1 MENTIV
7 VITSS
12 PFWLKITKN
21 NMNILI
27 IHEIDMLRTV
37 TFEYQTWCELLSLQ
51 GHNVYVIDY
60 ESLWDK
66 HSNSKYQELRV
77 AKAYPDSKATL
88 IRPPF
93 IKIPILSRVSAFF
106 SHYKVIEKTIKEKKI
121 DTIILYS
128 VPTNGLQTIYLAKK
142 YHIPVYFRSIDIL
155 HKLVHNPILSCV
167 TKELEKYVYSHAD
180 LILTI
185 SPKLSDYVK
194 KLGAKNVRYLA
205 LGVDTNVFKP
215 HPPDKDLREK
225 WGIKETDK
233 VIVFV
238 GTLPTFSGLD
248 NFLKVLP
255 TIQAKTNAKFM
266 IVGDGIQR
274 SKLERII
281 KKNNLDVI
289 ITGYQPYA
297 DIPKFI
303 NLADICVN
311 TFPILPMTNDIFPT
325 KVIQYL
331 ACGKPVVSTKLAGIK
346 ALIKDGSDGV
356 LYSTNFTDMAGN
368 IIFLLE
374 NPTALKLIGN
384 NGLRYVKQNHDYGN
398 IIREL
403 ESILHG

>member
-1 MENTIV
+1 
-7 VITSS
+7 
-12 PFWLKITKN
+12 
-21 NMNILI
+21 MNILV
-27 IHEIDMLRTV
+27 IHEVSSLKKVAFDFQFLS
-37 TFEYQTWCELLSLQ
+37 ELLSQ
-51 GHNVYVIDY
+51 NNNVYVIDY
-60 ESLWDK
+60 ESMWNK

-77 AKAYPDSKATL
+77 AKAYHDSKATL

-93 IKIPILSRVSAFF
+93 IKIPILSRLSAFF

-121 DTIILYS
+121 DAIILYS

-142 YHIPVYFRSIDIL
+142 YHIPVFFRSIDIL
-155 HKLVHNPILSCV
+155 HKLVHNPILSCI
-167 TKELEKYVYSHAD
+167 TKQLEKVVYSHAD

-238 GTLPTFSGLD
+238 GTLPTFSGL
-248 NFLKVLP
+248 NEFLYFFDMVLKQYP
-255 TIQAKTNAKFM
+255 DTKLL
-266 IVGDGIQR
+266 IVGDGEQR
-274 SKLERII
+274 YDLETII
-281 KKNNLDVI
+281 KNLELNENVI
-289 ITGYQPYA
+289 LTGYQPYS

-303 NLADICVN
+303 NLADICIN

-331 ACGKPVVSTKLAGIK
+331 ACGKPVVSTKLAGVK
-346 ALIKDGSDGV
+346 ALIKDTLDGV
-356 LYSTNFTDMAGN
+356 VYSNDYYDMAEN
-368 IIFLLE
+368 IIFLLV
-374 NPTALKLIGN
+374 NPIVLKQVGN
-384 NGLRYVKQNHDYGN
+384 NGVIYVKQNHDYAN
-398 IIREL
+398 IITEL
-403 ESILHG
+403 ESIINEYHTYKS